1 MDSDE
6 ADRDENAGANRENRD
21 SGVGDIAI
29 ASKDEKVTL
38 SSLPHEAGLAEPSA
52 TLFTHECSFIA
63 LEHQIWLLTLEGKLY
78 LSPIDQVYNVLDICT
93 GTGLW
98 AISMAHQFPGA
109 RIIGNDLSP
118 ITPPRIPENCQ
129 FEVEDVEEF
138 PWVYSHKF
146 DFIHARSV
154 FACFDNTQRVI
165 NEAVESL
172 EDDGWLEI
180 QDWLVPMRCDDGSWD
195 GTAVGPQTVRLRN
208 PNTTICVLI
217 DLSKIKRL
225 VDTGA
230 ECLQKAGRVDHTGQ
244 LPDMFR
250 KAGLVDVKEETILWP
265 MNPWAKGQRNKEA
278 GLLWMELNKEG
289 LESMTLA
296 LLTRY
301 GDMSKDEAMELITM
315 ARVDLRDTKIH
326 AYLPATI
333 VMGRKAP

>member
-1 MDSDE
+1 MGSDE
-6 ADRDENAGANRENRD
+6 ADRDENTRGNRD
-21 SGVGDIAI
+21 SGVGDNALYGGSTIRTIETSRTADSEVFHFVEENGRTYHSYK
-29 ASKDEKVTL
+29 AGRYLQPNDEREQRRE
-38 SSLPHEAGLAEPSA
+38 SIEN
-52 TLFTHECSFIA
+52 
-63 LEHQIWLLTLEGKLY
+63 QIWLLTMEGKLF
-78 LSPIDQVYNVLDICT
+78 LSPIDQVYNILDICT

-118 ITPPRIPENCQ
+118 ITPPRIPSNCQ

-154 FACFDNTQRVI
+154 FACFDDLQRVI
-165 NEAVESL
+165 VEAAASL

-180 QDWLVPMRCDDGSWD
+180 QDWIIPMRCDDGSWD
-195 GTAVGPQTVRLRN
+195 GTA
-208 PNTTICVLI
+208 
-217 DLSKIKRL
+217 IKRL
-225 VDTGA
+225 TDHA
-230 ECLQKAGRVDHTGQ
+230 MECLHKAGRSIQTDQ

-265 MNPWAKGQRNKEA
+265 MNPWAKGKRNKEA

-301 GDMSKDEAMELITM
+301 GNFTKEEAMELITM

-326 AYLPATI
+326 CYLPATI
-333 VMGRKAP
+333 VIGRKAPRRG

>member
-6 ADRDENAGANRENRD
+6 ADRDENARGTRESRD
-21 SGVGDIAI
+21 SGVGDIAF
-29 ASKDEKVTL
+29 ANKDVKVSL
-38 SSLPHEAGLAEPSA
+38 SSLPREAGLAEPSA
-52 TLFTHECSFIA
+52 THFTHGFPFIA
-63 LEHQIWLLTLEGKLY
+63 LEHQIWLLTLEGKLF

-93 GTGLW
+93 GTGQSSSVL
-98 AISMAHQFPGA
+98 AFGGNAVLTLDRSMGHMYG
-109 RIIGNDLSP
+109 
-118 ITPPRIPENCQ
+118 IPENCQ

-165 NEAVESL
+165 NEAVASL
-172 EDDGWLEI
+172 EDNGWLEI

-195 GTAVGPQTVRLRN
+195 GTA
-208 PNTTICVLI
+208 
-217 DLSKIKRL
+217 IKRL
-225 VDTGA
+225 VDTGT
-230 ECLQKAGRVDHTGQ
+230 ECLQKAGRVNHIGK

-250 KAGLVDVKEETILWP
+250 KAGLADVKEETILWP
-265 MNPWAKGQRNKEA
+265 
-278 GLLWMELNKEG
+278 MELNKEG

-301 GDMSKDEAMELITM
+301 GNMSKDEAMELITM

-326 AYLPATI
+326 AYLP
-333 VMGRKAP
+333 

>member
-1 MDSDE
+1 MDFDE
-6 ADRDENAGANRENRD
+6 ADRDENEDGNRENRD
-21 SGVGDIAI
+21 SGLGDCALNGGSTIRTFETSRTAD
-29 ASKDEKVTL
+29 SEVFHFVEENGRTYHSYK
-38 SSLPHEAGLAEPSA
+38 AGP
-52 TLFTHECSFIA
+52 

-154 FACFDNTQRVI
+154 FACFNNTQRVI

-172 EDDGWLEI
+172 EDNGWLEI

-195 GTAVGPQTVRLRN
+195 GTA
-208 PNTTICVLI
+208 
-217 DLSKIKRL
+217 IKRL

-265 MNPWAKGQRNKEA
+265 M
-278 GLLWMELNKEG
+278 ELNKEG

-301 GDMSKDEAMELITM
+301 GNMNKDEAMELITM

-333 VMGRKAP
+333 VTGRKAP

>member
-6 ADRDENAGANRENRD
+6 ADRDENAGGNRENRD
-21 SGVGDIAI
+21 SGLGDCALYGGSTIRTFETSRTADSEVFHFVEENGRTYHSYK
-29 ASKDEKVTL
+29 AGPNGLTSSNAQGYFQPNDER
-38 SSLPHEAGLAEPSA
+38 EQRRE
-52 TLFTHECSFIA
+52 A
-63 LEHQIWLLTLEGKLY
+63 LEHQIWLLTLEGKLF

-154 FACFDNTQRVI
+154 FACFDDTQRVI
-165 NEAVESL
+165 KEAVESL
-172 EDDGWLEI
+172 EDNGWLEI

-195 GTAVGPQTVRLRN
+195 GTA
-208 PNTTICVLI
+208 
-217 DLSKIKRL
+217 IKRL

-250 KAGLVDVKEETILWP
+250 KAGLADVKEETILWP
-265 MNPWAKGQRNKEA
+265 
-278 GLLWMELNKEG
+278 MELNKEG

-301 GDMSKDEAMELITM
+301 GNMNKDEAMELITM

-326 AYLPATI
+326 AYLPA
-333 VMGRKAP
+333 